1 MYNEYKEPNVVY
13 MDLVKAATG
22 ATKPAVQADTI
33 VLSMDDFT
41 QLLAQVENMTRE
53 IQKLTKEFDAV
64 TKVGKQMIEQ
74 QTLMQYPKLDA
85 HQPQAVPGLQDC
97 RQFGRFGQGIGPN
110 TSNSYASMV
119 PYQNQPNTIFG
130 NQTTTSNMNAAQ
142 LPQYKG

>member
-22 ATKPAVQADTI
+22 AAKPSCAPTSI

-64 TKVGKQMIEQ
+64 TKAGKQMIEQ
-74 QTLMQYPKLDA
+74 QTLMQYPKLSSYEEI
-85 HQPQAVPGLQDC
+85 QKMEQDY
-97 RQFGRFGQGIGPN
+97 RQLGGFGPN
-110 TSNSYASMV
+110 ISNSYGS
-119 PYQNQPNTIFG
+119 
-130 NQTTTSNMNAAQ
+130 TTTTGGSGQAANLLQ
-142 LPQYKG
+142 QVGRFPSSY